1 MYIHIHAQIEI
12 NRGTD
17 ICENIG
23 PLILTPIHIMYE
35 KEEYNVIQR
44 RDMSTIH
51 IHTMYEREEYSVKH
65 SVKNTCLLTYNIH
78 MKEKNTV

>member
-1 MYIHIHAQIEI
+1 
-12 NRGTD
+12 
-17 ICENIG
+17 
-23 PLILTPIHIMYE
+23 MYE

-65 SVKNTCLLTYNIH
+65 SVKIHVTYNVHTMYEQGSIIWEY
-78 MKEKNTV
+78 MNIVWDCMNREKHSGT

>member
-12 NRGTD
+12 NRGID
-17 ICENIG
+17 ICE
-23 PLILTPIHIMYE
+23 LTPIHTMYE

-65 SVKNTCLLTYNIH
+65 SVKDTCLLTYN
-78 MKEKNTV
+78 V